1 MKKKIIPIIASII
14 VCIIAS
20 CSIVFGEDLNDL
32 QNRREELQNQ
42 INESSEEIEQIQLE
56 ITDNLE
62 QLNNLNAKIEEYNV
76 EIEELDKD
84 IKDTEKQI
92 NKVQKKLTLVQENYR
107 IRREILQDRI
117 VALYESGDILYLDV
131 LLSSNTLSD
140 FISNYYMLGEIVK
153 YDNDLLDSIEE
164 QKDEIENI
172 KTSLENSKKDLQDK
186 RKEKEKVTIALE
198 NSITIKNTY
207 IDKLSE
213 EERLTQERIDK
224 YQEELNKIET
234 QIVAITSMT
243 SEEGYVGGE
252 FAWPAPGYTTITSP
266 FGARIHPVLKIQ
278 RMHSGTDIGAPMG
291 AYAVAAND
299 GVVIASTYNTGGY
312 GNMVIIDH
320 GGGVTTLYA
329 HGSELIAQVGQTV
342 KRGDI
347 IMKVGSTGMS
357 TGPHL
362 HFEIRINGKAI
373 DPLPYITNQPKNNDN
388 ANNQNTNT
396 NSNVNINTQ
405 KENNEFQ

>member
-1 MKKKIIPIIASII
+1 MKKKVIPIIAAI
-14 VCIIAS
+14 VLCVIAS

-42 INESSEEIEQIQLE
+42 INESSEEIEQIQIE

-62 QLNNLNAKIEEYNV
+62 QLNNLNARIEEYNA
-76 EIEELDKD
+76 EIETLDND
-84 IKDTEKQI
+84 IKDKEKEI
-92 NKVQKKLTLVQENYR
+92 NKMQKKLNLVQENYR

-117 VALYESGDILYLDV
+117 VALYESGDVLYLDV
-131 LLSSNTLSD
+131 LLSSNTISEFL
-140 FISNYYMLGEIVK
+140 SNYYMLGEIVK

-164 QKDEIENI
+164 EKIEIENI
-172 KTSLENSKKDLQDK
+172 KTSLEESKTNLQNK
-186 RKEKEKVTIALE
+186 RKEKEKVAIALE
-198 NSITIKNTY
+198 NSITIKNSY
-207 IDKLSE
+207 INKLSE
-213 EERLTQERIDK
+213 EERLTQEKIDK
-224 YQEELNKIET
+224 YQEELNKVET

-243 SEEGYVGGE
+243 SEAGYVGGE

-266 FGARIHPVLKIQ
+266 FGVRIHPILKVQ
-278 RMHSGTDIGAPMG
+278 RMHSGTDIGAPTG

-299 GVVIASTYNTGGY
+299 GVVISSTYNTGGY

-342 KRGDI
+342 KRGDV

-362 HFEIRINGKAI
+362 HFEVRINGKAV
-373 DPLPYITNQPKNNDN
+373 DPMPYITNQTKNNDN
-388 ANNQNTNT
+388 NDNNQNTNT
-396 NSNVNINTQ
+396 NSNVNTNTQ
-405 KENNEFQ
+405 KENNEV